1 MLRGTG
7 VLRRQVRGEEEE
19 HHSDM
24 LFWAFAQ
31 FHFDNFGF
39 LDAGDVLGWK
49 GREEERH
56 RERENAGKLMTV
68 LYRDF

>member
-19 HHSDM
+19 HHSDL
-24 LFWAFAQ
+24 LFWAFGQ

-39 LDAGDVLGWK
+39 VDAGDVLGWK
-49 GREEERH
+49 GRGEERQRKRGH
-56 RERENAGKLMTV
+56 AGKLMTV
-68 LYRDF
+68 LYREF